1 MTERLD
7 AHNIS
12 VDTTLAQAGACARI
26 HLPTG
31 CVCALPHRHRG
42 SCQFVSPEDL
52 TDAEKRRSSTLGR
65 SGASCS

>member
-7 AHNIS
+7 AHNVS

-31 CVCALPHRHRG
+31 WICALSHRHRG
-42 SCQFVSPEDL
+42 SCQFVSPADL
-52 TDAEKRRSSTLGR
+52 ADAGKPRSSRPGR

>member
-7 AHNIS
+7 AHNTS

-31 CVCALPHRHRG
+31 WICALPHRHRG
-42 SCQFVSPEDL
+42 SCQFRSPGDL
-52 TDAEKRRSSTLGR
+52 ADAEKGRSSTPGR